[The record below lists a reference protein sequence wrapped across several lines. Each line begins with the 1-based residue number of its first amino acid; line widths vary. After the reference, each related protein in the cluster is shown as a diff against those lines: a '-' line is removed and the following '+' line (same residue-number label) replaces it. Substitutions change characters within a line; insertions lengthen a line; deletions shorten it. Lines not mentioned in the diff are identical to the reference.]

1 MKKLIIVSL
10 FLLPFSFAYS
20 QKKSTKTDRANLTPE
35 QRMVQSNSKKKKG
48 GHDKDVSKKVAR
60 AKKQDRSA
68 RKTKPPKAHKPKRK
82 N

>member
-1 MKKLIIVSL
+1 MTLS
-10 FLLPFSFAYS
+10 FSFAYS
-20 QKKSTKTDRANLTPE
+20 QKKASKSDRANLTPE

-48 GHDKDVSKKVAR
+48 GRDNDLSKKVAR

-68 RKTKPPKAHKPKRK
+68 RKTKAPKSRKPKRK